1 MRVGADTVA
10 SCYTY
15 LGITVLTML
24 ASGMGALISHL
35 ASRRQAAAARSTHDL
50 QRLLGQIRTADD
62 LAQLSRV
69 QEEADRLMA
78 DAVTKVSD
86 GDINDT
92 HFFTFTVVYQN
103 VSMALQQRD
112 RQLRGQA
119 I

>member
-1 MRVGADTVA
+1 
-10 SCYTY
+10 
-15 LGITVLTML
+15 
-24 ASGMGALISHL
+24 
-35 ASRRQAAAARSTHDL
+35 
-50 QRLLGQIRTADD
+50 
-62 LAQLSRV
+62 
-69 QEEADRLMA
+69 MA